1 MSRTESMAQLARIA
15 DTAACGEEGIDRHRS
30 ADPASAA
37 DARVD
42 VAATSASRRRFL
54 LGAGAAGVVASAGT
68 LMPAGWAAAAR
79 RRKQAVANGG
89 VAVVGA
95 GLAGLSCAAE
105 LARHG
110 VVAKVYEADW
120 RVGGRCRSLRGF
132 FHGQVAELGGEFIG
146 SSHHTMLG
154 YARELG
160 LTLEE
165 SAVFPG
171 ERFYRFGGQRYTETQ
186 VVEEFGAF
194 TASIREDLALL
205 SHPTADVYS
214 QTDQFFDFMSLDDYL
229 SLHGAGSLLRGL
241 IATAYAGEY
250 GAGIDALSAVG
261 FLRFVQ
267 GDRRGKFAPF
277 GAFTD
282 RHFHVVEG
290 NDRIATGLADRLPAP
305 VAFGHRLV
313 EVRKRGNGRIRLTF
327 DTGGGRSVSSEHD
340 SVVLTLPF
348 PVLRE
353 VELHRS
359 LDLPV
364 WKRDAI
370 ARSAMGHHDKLIVGF
385 SSDYWH
391 TQHGCNGSG
400 FSDRAHLQNVW
411 ETNPAAAGA
420 HGAILTR
427 YCGGPAVDTL
437 VGLDQQAD
445 ARAFLAE
452 LDTVLPGALREAKYN
467 TRGDVWV
474 HAERWS
480 QNPLSRGSYSAPQPG
495 YFTTIAHNEG
505 KAVGNLLFA
514 GEHTSSF
521 YEWQGF
527 MEGAALSGLRA
538 AAEALQLANTAL
550 QPVMRTGGSQRMT
563 TGTTAPM
570 VASGNGRAAR
580 VPSTPRT
587 STPLTS
593 ARPSARGSARA
604 EREQTLA
611 QLREDLR

>member
-15 DTAACGEEGIDRHRS
+15 DTAACGAEDLARHRE
-30 ADPASAA
+30 ACTT
-37 DARVD
+37 DAR
-42 VAATSASRRRFL
+42 AAAAGGDTQAPSASRRQFL
-54 LGAGAAGVVASAGT
+54 LGAGAAGIAASAGT
-68 LMPAGWAAAAR
+68 LLPAGLAAAAR
-79 RRKQAVANGG
+79 LRKQATGNGG

-110 VVAKVYEADW
+110 IAAKVFEADW

-146 SSHHTMLG
+146 ASHHTMLG

-171 ERFYRFGGQRYTETQ
+171 ERFYRFDGQRYTEAQ
-186 VVEEFGAF
+186 VVEEFAAF

-205 SHPTADVYS
+205 RHPTADAYS
-214 QTDQFFDFMSLDDYL
+214 ETDQFFDFMSLDDYL
-229 SLHGAGSLLRGL
+229 TLHGAGSLLRGL
-241 IATAYAGEY
+241 ISTAYAGEY

-290 NDRIATGLADRLPAP
+290 NDRIATGLMERLPAP

-313 EVRKRGNGRIRLTF
+313 EVRKRGSGRIRLTF
-327 DTGGGRSVSSEHD
+327 GTDGGRRVSTEHD

-348 PVLRE
+348 SVLRE

-359 LDLPV
+359 LELPA

-391 TQHGCNGSG
+391 TLHGCNGSG
-400 FSDRAHLQNVW
+400 FSDRAHLQSVW

-420 HGAILTR
+420 HGAILSR
-427 YCGGPAVDTL
+427 YCGGPAVGALSGHD
-437 VGLDQQAD
+437 VQAD

-452 LDTVLPGALREAKYN
+452 LETVLPGALREAKYN
-467 TRGDVWV
+467 TRGDVWA

-480 QNPLSRGSYSAPQPG
+480 RNPLSRGSYSAPQPG

-538 AAEALQLANTAL
+538 AAEALQSANTAP
-550 QPVMRTGGSQRMT
+550 QPVIRTGGNQRAA
-563 TGTTAPM
+563 TGTAAPA
-570 VASGNGRAAR
+570 VANGLGRAVRTPAAPRASGPSGRPAPAGRGVRAR
-580 VPSTPRT
+580 
-587 STPLTS
+587 
-593 ARPSARGSARA
+593 
-604 EREQTLA
+604 EFA
-611 QLREDLR
+611 QLGDDQR